1 MNKKVHQTLVWLNLL
16 SFRTKDLAEPT
27 IGIQSAAAN
36 QTHCSV
42 ILTLSHQRTH
52 CTVPAVTAICRTG
65 PACSEEI
72 LSSVARW
79 QKFRPKSSKGAA
91 EKKKFW
97 PNFFDWTGPGVLAG
111 SGSSVSHTLTQLQL
125 DRQWVR
131 WYDRDKMAEQCVV
144 ICSWLY
150 TDCWCGLLFSS
161 KGQKV

>member
-1 MNKKVHQTLVWLNLL
+1 MNMKVHQTLVWLNLL

-65 PACSEEI
+65 PAGSEEI

-79 QKFRPKSSKGAA
+79 QKFRPKCSKGAA
-91 EKKKFW
+91 EKKNLW
-97 PNFFDWTGPGVLAG
+97 PNFGWFYQKLAEKGPQKIFKRSSLFLAVITTYNVHQDKIKFDFNIQGIVKLMF
-111 SGSSVSHTLTQLQL
+111 L
-125 DRQWVR
+125 
-131 WYDRDKMAEQCVV
+131 E
-144 ICSWLY
+144 ICRA
-150 TDCWCGLLFSS
+150 FS
-161 KGQKV
+161 

>member
-1 MNKKVHQTLVWLNLL
+1 MKVHQTLVWLNLL

-42 ILTLSHQRTH
+42 ILTLSHQNTH

-65 PACSEEI
+65 PTGSEEI

-91 EKKKFW
+91 EKKIVAEFWLSLPKTGRKGAAENFQKKF
-97 PNFFDWTGPGVLAG
+97 L
-111 SGSSVSHTLTQLQL
+111 
-125 DRQWVR
+125 
-131 WYDRDKMAEQCVV
+131 
-144 ICSWLY
+144 I
-150 TDCWCGLLFSS
+150 FSCDNH
-161 KGQKV
+161 V

>member
-1 MNKKVHQTLVWLNLL
+1 MNMKVHQTLVWLNLL

-65 PACSEEI
+65 PAGSEEI

-91 EKKKFW
+91 EEKKICGRILADFTKNWQKRGRRKF
-97 PNFFDWTGPGVLAG
+97 
-111 SGSSVSHTLTQLQL
+111 
-125 DRQWVR
+125 
-131 WYDRDKMAEQCVV
+131 
-144 ICSWLY
+144 
-150 TDCWCGLLFSS
+150 S
-161 KGQKV
+161 KEVPYF